1 MELRKQFVIEY
12 RSGLFTMTQLCV
24 QYGISRKTG
33 YKWVTR
39 AERHGLDGLAE
50 ASRRPRGH
58 PATTAPQVVAA
69 ILAARRQFPCW
80 SGDTL
85 VRWLARQDPQTEW
98 PSRTTA
104 YEILQRA
111 GLVRARRR
119 RLRALVQPRA
129 PLQPAHAPNELWTTD
144 FKGEFRTRDGR
155 YCHPLT
161 VRDAFSRQV
170 LRCDALLVPTS
181 ADTRRRF
188 ERAFAEF
195 GLPLRI
201 RSDNGRP
208 FASTG
213 LAGLSRLNVWWLRLG
228 IALERIAPGHPE
240 QNGSHE
246 QFHAV
251 LKAGTTRPPAATAC
265 GQQRRFDA
273 FRRVYNEQRPHQ
285 ALGGRVPADL
295 YRPSPR
301 PLPQRLPAIEYPLHW
316 EVRWVASNGDIAW
329 RSRRLF
335 VSAALAE
342 QPLAFEEIDDGL
354 FTVWFGP
361 IALARFDARRWRWTE
376 VLMWHRDALRAPSAG

>member
-1 MELRKQFVIEY
+1 MELRKQFVIEF
-12 RSGLFTMTQLCV
+12 RSGLFTMTQLCA

-39 AERHGLDGLAE
+39 AERHGLDQLGE
-50 ASRRPRGH
+50 TSRRPHRH
-58 PATTAPQVVAA
+58 PATTDPQVVAA
-69 ILAARRQFPCW
+69 ILGARRHFPTW

-85 VRWLARQDPQTEW
+85 VRWLARQDPDTPW

-104 YEILQRA
+104 YAILKRA
-111 GLVRARRR
+111 GLLRGRCRRSRSPVRPRSPLLPARG
-119 RLRALVQPRA
+119 
-129 PLQPAHAPNELWTTD
+129 PNELWTTD
-144 FKGEFRTRDGR
+144 FKGEFRTRDGY

-161 VRDAFSRQV
+161 VRDAFSRLV
-170 LRCDALLVPTS
+170 LRCDALLAPTY

-195 GLPLRI
+195 GLPQRI

-208 FASTG
+208 FASPG

-251 LKAGTTRPPAATAC
+251 LKAGTLRPPAATARS
-265 GQQRRFDA
+265 QQRRFEM
-273 FRRVYNEQRPHQ
+273 FKRVYNEERPHQ
-285 ALGGRVPADL
+285 ALAGQVPADL
-295 YRPSPR
+295 YQPSPR
-301 PLPQRLPAIEYPLHW
+301 SLPPRLPAIEYPLHY
-316 EVRWVASNGDIAW
+316 EVRRVASNGDIRW
-329 RSRRLF
+329 HNRRLF

-342 QPLAFEEIDDGL
+342 QPIAFEEIDEGL
-354 FTVWFGP
+354 FTVWFGA

-376 VLMWHRDALRAPSAG
+376 VLMWHRDRLRAPSAG